1 MSRSCTP
8 KAGSAGAR
16 GLIAL
21 WVLFAA
27 GAVAVTSEPTSTGVL
42 GRAPD
47 AESLKFEPTSV
58 YGVESKDVKLKYQFN
73 DPDGDEESGSLFS
86 WATADA
92 TGALIDLGSAAS
104 VPNVPEAAIN
114 QPLTACVTPKTDGIR
129 TAPATGKQACITTT
143 VKPPAPL
150 VKDVVVKVKEADGLF
165 IDTNNLSATYTWEGV
180 GNDASTYLYGPLG
193 STASKLTNGEGVQT
207 NLGGVPDFSMAGYA
221 GRKLEL
227 GILPVSHY
235 GGIGTPVVKQ
245 IEGYIYNPLLP
256 PVISQFIRP
265 TPTGKRTISA
275 FPYQLDRAGG
285 ADGDKS
291 TYEFYLG
298 NTLVK
303 QGKTINGTVPE
314 QILPNNVYGRPSF
327 KIMPVNGAGVAGQ
340 VFNTGGFPDVL
351 FVDPNN
357 KPTVS
362 NVAISAPGGTVVGQ
376 VVTGSY
382 TYYDAVYPL
391 GANTRFAWREYR
403 ADSNS
408 DKINYINTYG
418 GRIIYNDSS
427 VYIAI
432 PPYTIPASLYGKRLE
447 LLVRAGNS
455 EGQFSDSV
463 GSAVTQ
469 AVTGT
474 APVISNPSAKPTVS
488 ITSGLSSD
496 IKYQRH
502 NSDYLYYTFKAN
514 GGNVIDMSVAK
525 FYFKTPDVQTWTL
538 SSQKVLTDGLIPLPC
553 VFSKELKIEVIPTNG
568 SGVTGPTT
576 TVTTKELGLGPSGL
590 GYCYDFLIFSSN
602 QFSSPQF
609 QASEKGLY
617 VGSSISARYS
627 AKYGLGMKDATKYS
641 WNGEPFKPVVTP
653 GIVPDYTIKDADVG
667 AVIQLR
673 LAYTEIDSTGK
684 YTSSRTVNYT
694 TDGFLSGIVIE
705 R

>member
-1 MSRSCTP
+1 M
-8 KAGSAGAR
+8 
-16 GLIAL
+16 
-21 WVLFAA
+21 
-27 GAVAVTSEPTSTGVL
+27 
-42 GRAPD
+42 
-47 AESLKFEPTSV
+47 
-58 YGVESKDVKLKYQFN
+58 KLKYQFN

-92 TGALIDLGSAAS
+92 TGALIDLGCAAS

-165 IDTNNLSATYTWEGV
+165 LDTNNLSATYTWEGV
-180 GNDASTYLYGPLG
+180 GNDTSTYLYGPLG

-221 GRKLEL
+221 GRRLEL

-235 GGIGTPVVKQ
+235 GGIGTPVVKL

-256 PVISQFIRP
+256 PSIATFTRP

-275 FPYQLDRAGG
+275 FPYQFDRAGG
-285 ADGDKS
+285 ADGDQS
-291 TYEFYLG
+291 TYEFYLDG
-298 NTLVK
+298 TLVT

-314 QILPNNVYGRPSF
+314 QILPDNVYGRPSF

-340 VFNTGGFPDVL
+340 VFNTGGFPDVH
-351 FVDPNN
+351 FTDPNN

-362 NVAISAPGGTVVGQ
+362 NVVMSAPGGAVVGQ

-382 TYYDAVYPL
+382 TYYDALYPL

-403 ADSNS
+403 ADSDS

-418 GRIIYNDSS
+418 SRIVFSGPS
-427 VYIAI
+427 ASIAI

-455 EGQFSDSV
+455 EGQLSASV
-463 GSAVTQ
+463 GSAVTL

-488 ITSGLSSD
+488 ITSGLYSDYPYKRGASS
-496 IKYQRH
+496 
-502 NSDYLYYTFKAN
+502 YLYYTFNAN
-514 GGNVIDMSVAK
+514 GGDFNDKSVAK
-525 FYFKTPDVQTWTL
+525 FYSKTPDEESWTL
-538 SSQKVLTDGLIPLPC
+538 SSQKVLTGGLIPLVC
-553 VFSKELKIEVIPTNG
+553 SISKELKIDVIPTNG

-590 GYCYDFLIFSSN
+590 GYCYDYLNFSSN
-602 QFSSPQF
+602 QFSSPQY
-609 QASEKGLY
+609 QASEKELY

-627 AKYGLGMKDATKYS
+627 ATYGLGMKDATKYS

-667 AVIQLR
+667 KVIQLR
-673 LAYTEIDSTGK
+673 LAYAEIDSTGN
-684 YTSSRTVNYT
+684 YTSSRTVSYT
-694 TDGFLSGIVIE
+694 TDGFLSGVVIE